1 MGVVATKP
9 DSVYVDAMN
18 DSLKKLLEAAKTA
31 KQSPAQ
37 QEEQRRSFVY
47 GNTAFENS
55 LITREMVD
63 QEAPAALLLEEFRFY
78 RGSFLSFFY
87 RLF

>member
-1 MGVVATKP
+1 MAIGR
-9 DSVYVDAMN
+9 DSAYVSAMN
-18 DSLKKLLEAAKTA
+18 ESLKKLLEAAKTA

-63 QEAPAALLLEEFRFY
+63 QEAEKLAREADVGKRERAAE
-78 RGSFLSFFY
+78 
-87 RLF
+87 

>member
-1 MGVVATKP
+1 MAINSN
-9 DSVYVDAMN
+9 SVYVSLMN

-31 KQSPAQ
+31 KQTPAQ

-63 QEAPAALLLEEFRFY
+63 REAEKLAREADAGKRERAAE
-78 RGSFLSFFY
+78 
-87 RLF
+87 

>member
-1 MGVVATKP
+1 
-9 DSVYVDAMN
+9 MN

-31 KQSPAQ
+31 KQTPAQ
-37 QEEQRRSFVY
+37 LEQQRCSFVY

-63 QEAPAALLLEEFRFY
+63 QEAREADAGKAGASGGIAGHSKPR
-78 RGSFLSFFY
+78 
-87 RLF
+87 

>member
-1 MGVVATKP
+1 MAIEP
-9 DSVYVDAMN
+9 DSVYVWLMN
-18 DSLKKLLEAAKTA
+18 ESLQKLLEAAKTA

-37 QEEQRRSFVY
+37 QEQQRRSFVY

-63 QEAPAALLLEEFRFY
+63 QEAEMLAREADAGKRERAAE
-78 RGSFLSFFY
+78 
-87 RLF
+87 